1 MWRQFLKSL
10 NTPRG
15 KAQLFFL
22 VIGFFGL
29 LYLLVFCPKDWVKAN
44 DRQESILRGIAS
56 SLLLVGGL
64 DLLSAFFQAASDKPD
79 RDRFE
84 RFFGTGISNSVVA
97 IFPSA
102 KPTEDP
108 SNPSFNSMSFPYAP
122 EDAKDKKA
130 KGAEYLVVSQDL
142 DAALE
147 LANTFRSFG
156 EEFKTELD
164 YGHLNKDLD
173 KSKECIIALGLGFN
187 HVTGKIRDY
196 HIDKKLFEIIFPDNT
211 DDFRIG
217 EKDHPPIILG
227 GKDYALLV
235 RGVKNSGKENLP
247 HFVCAGRTARGTK
260 AAGIFL
266 ATQWEQLLSLYEK
279 NGRDLKTDSV
289 AVFLEFDKG
298 AENQAK
304 IHRQCYFVEPSS
316 PPEWRNS

>member
-84 RFFGTGISNSVVA
+84 RFFGSGVSNGVVA

-102 KPTEDP
+102 TPTEDP
-108 SNPSFNSMSFPYAP
+108 INPSFNSMKFPNAP
-122 EDAKDKKA
+122 KDAQDKRA

-147 LANTFRSFG
+147 LADTFRSFG

-164 YGHLNKDLD
+164 NRHLNKDLD
-173 KSKECIIALGLGFN
+173 KSKDCVIALGLGFN
-187 HVTGKIRDY
+187 NVTGKIRDY
-196 HIDKKLFEIIFPDNT
+196 HIERKLFEIIYPDDT
-211 DDFRIG
+211 DDFTIG
-217 EKDHPPIILG
+217 GREHPNIVQN

-235 RGVKNSGKENLP
+235 RGVKKLGKENLP

-266 ATQWEQLLSLYEK
+266 ANQWKQLLFLYEK
-279 NGRDLKTDSV
+279 NRRDLTTDSV
-289 AVFLEFDKG
+289 AVFLEFNEG
-298 AENQAK
+298 AESTAK
-304 IHRQCYFVEPSS
+304 IYGHCYFVTP
-316 PPEWRNS
+316 NSIQWTDS

>member
-1 MWRQFLKSL
+1 MWRQFLKSFK
-10 NTPRG
+10 TPRG
-15 KAQLFFL
+15 LSQGLFVL
-22 VIGFFGL
+22 IGSLGL
-29 LYLLVFCPKDWVKAN
+29 FYLLVFCPKDWVKAN

-84 RFFGTGISNSVVA
+84 RFFGTGISNGVVA

-108 SNPSFNSMSFPYAP
+108 SNPSFNSMSFPNMP
-122 EDAKDKKA
+122 EDAKGKKA

-147 LANTFRSFG
+147 LADTFRSFG

-164 YGHLNKDLD
+164 YLHLNKDLD

-196 HIDKKLFEIIFPDNT
+196 HRETKLFEIIFPEDT
-211 DDFRIG
+211 DDFRICK
-217 EKDHPPIILG
+217 EDHPPIISG

-247 HFVCAGRTARGTK
+247 HFVCAGRTAHGTK

-266 ATQWEQLLSLYEK
+266 ATQWKELLSLYEK
-279 NGRDLKTDSV
+279 NRYDLKTHSV
-289 AVFLEFDKG
+289 AVFLEFNKG
-298 AENQAK
+298 EENKAK
-304 IHRQCYFVEPSS
+304 IHGQYYFVNPST
-316 PPEWRNS
+316 RIRTNS